1 MIGVRLSR
9 NIPLHIL
16 MYLCQ
21 ESMLIAK
28 RKQNLLFFV
37 ASRLYFNYCCSMRSF
52 DNYKITLNKIKIN
65 KKEKLWQVFFIIL
78 ILKIDSV
85 LFLFK

>member
-1 MIGVRLSR
+1 
-9 NIPLHIL
+9 
-16 MYLCQ
+16 
-21 ESMLIAK
+21 MLIAK

-52 DNYKITLNKIKIN
+52 DNYKITLNKIKN
-65 KKEKLWQVFFIIL
+65 KQKREVMASFFFIIL

>member
-1 MIGVRLSR
+1 
-9 NIPLHIL
+9 
-16 MYLCQ
+16 
-21 ESMLIAK
+21 MLIAK

-52 DNYKITLNKIKIN
+52 DNYKITLNKIK
-65 KKEKLWQVFFIIL
+65 KKTKERSYGKFFFIIL

>member
-1 MIGVRLSR
+1 
-9 NIPLHIL
+9 

-28 RKQNLLFFV
+28 RKQNILFFV

-52 DNYKITLNKIKIN
+52 DNYKITLNKIK
-65 KKEKLWQVFFIIL
+65 KKQKREVMASFFFIIL

>member
-1 MIGVRLSR
+1 
-9 NIPLHIL
+9 

-28 RKQNLLFFV
+28 RKQNILFFV

-52 DNYKITLNKIKIN
+52 DNYKITLNKIK
-65 KKEKLWQVFFIIL
+65 KKKQKREVMASFFFIL

>member
-1 MIGVRLSR
+1 
-9 NIPLHIL
+9 

-52 DNYKITLNKIKIN
+52 DNYKITLNKIK
-65 KKEKLWQVFFIIL
+65 KQKREFMQVFFYY
-78 ILKIDSV
+78 ID
-85 LFLFK
+85 FKNRFSTVSI

>member
-1 MIGVRLSR
+1 
-9 NIPLHIL
+9 

-28 RKQNLLFFV
+28 RKQNILFFV

-52 DNYKITLNKIKIN
+52 DNYKITLNKIKTKN
-65 KKEKLWQVFFIIL
+65 KKEKLWQVFFFY
-78 ILKIDSV
+78 ID
-85 LFLFK
+85 FKNRFSTVFI

>member
-1 MIGVRLSR
+1 
-9 NIPLHIL
+9 

-52 DNYKITLNKIKIN
+52 DNYKITLNKIKN
-65 KKEKLWQVFFIIL
+65 KTKKRSYGKFFFYYIDFKNRFSTVFI
-78 ILKIDSV
+78 
-85 LFLFK
+85 

>member
-1 MIGVRLSR
+1 
-9 NIPLHIL
+9 
-16 MYLCQ
+16 MYFCQ

-28 RKQNLLFFV
+28 RKQKLFFV

-52 DNYKITLNKIKIN
+52 DNYKITLNKIEKQKI
-65 KKEKLWQVFFIIL
+65 EVMAIFFLIIL

>member
-1 MIGVRLSR
+1 
-9 NIPLHIL
+9 

-28 RKQNLLFFV
+28 RKQNILFFV

-52 DNYKITLNKIKIN
+52 DNYKITLNKIKKKN
-65 KKEKLWQVFFIIL
+65 KKEKLWQVFFFY
-78 ILKIDSV
+78 ID
-85 LFLFK
+85 FKNRFSTVFI

>member
-1 MIGVRLSR
+1 
-9 NIPLHIL
+9 
-16 MYLCQ
+16 
-21 ESMLIAK
+21 MLIAK

-52 DNYKITLNKIKIN
+52 DNYKITFNKIK
-65 KKEKLWQVFFIIL
+65 KKPKKRSYGKFFFIIL

>member
-1 MIGVRLSR
+1 
-9 NIPLHIL
+9 

-28 RKQNLLFFV
+28 RKQNLLFV

-52 DNYKITLNKIKIN
+52 DNYKITLNKIK
-65 KKEKLWQVFFIIL
+65 KKTKKRSYGKFFFYYIDFKNRFSTVFI
-78 ILKIDSV
+78 
-85 LFLFK
+85 

>member
-1 MIGVRLSR
+1 
-9 NIPLHIL
+9 

-52 DNYKITLNKIKIN
+52 DNYKITLNKIK
-65 KKEKLWQVFFIIL
+65 KKQKREVMASFFL
-78 ILKIDSV
+78 LY
-85 LFLFK
+85 